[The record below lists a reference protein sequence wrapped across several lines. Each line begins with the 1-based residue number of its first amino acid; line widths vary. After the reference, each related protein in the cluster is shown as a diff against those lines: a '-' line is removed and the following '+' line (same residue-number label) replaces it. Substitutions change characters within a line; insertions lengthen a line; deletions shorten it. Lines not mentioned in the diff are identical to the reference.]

1 MGNKELGS
9 RDTGCTI
16 YLFLAA
22 LLIVA
27 GKKQVL

>member
-1 MGNKELGS
+1 MGWKELGS
-9 RDTGCTI
+9 RDTGCMI

-27 GKKQVL
+27 GKRVL